1 MKIGRVLVALA
12 MTIAS
17 FSTAL
22 PAMAQ
27 AVWETIPDPAPL
39 PQADAQGTAHV
50 NGIDIYYEVHGTT
63 GPWIVFLHGGMGS
76 ALAWGNQVPAFDT
89 HNRVLLIELRGHGR
103 SGWDGTPI
111 TYEAMARDVIG
122 VMDALGIAKADIVG
136 WSDGAIIGLIL
147 GIDHADRVNRI
158 VADGANT
165 DVDGVDGSVFDKPPY
180 NLPSDRDQRTYL
192 ALSPTPDRWQAFSD
206 AINTMWKTEPHIT
219 DELGRITVPVLVMA
233 GDHDLIKPE
242 HTQMIADSIPGAQ
255 SDIVADAAHFIVW
268 QQPEVFNRDVKA
280 FLGVD

>member
-111 TYEAMARDVIG
+111 TYEAMASDVIG
-122 VMDALGIAKADIVG
+122 VMDALGIPKADIVG

>member
-1 MKIGRVLVALA
+1 MKIGRVLVAMA
-12 MTIAS
+12 MTMAS

-111 TYEAMARDVIG
+111 TYEAMASDVIG
-122 VMDALGIAKADIVG
+122 VMDALGIPKADIVG

>member
-1 MKIGRVLVALA
+1 MKFGQVLVAMAVVVAGLSA
-12 MTIAS
+12 D
-17 FSTAL
+17 L

-27 AVWETIPDPAPL
+27 AVWETVPDPAPM
-39 PQADAQGTAHV
+39 PPADAQGTAAV
-50 NGIDIYYEVHGTT
+50 NGTDIYYEVHGTT

-76 ALAWGNQVPAFDT
+76 ALAWGNQVPVFDI
-89 HNRVLLIELRGHGR
+89 HNRVLLIESRGHGR
-103 SGWDGTPI
+103 SGWDGGPI
-111 TYEAMARDVIG
+111 TYEAMAGDVIG

-165 DVDGVDGSVFDKPPY
+165 DPEGVDGSVLDKPPY
-180 NLPSDRDQRTYL
+180 SLPSDRDQRIY
-192 ALSPTPDRWQAFSD
+192 ASLSPTPDRWQAFSD
-206 AINTMWKTEPHIT
+206 AINTMWSTEPHIT
-219 DELGRITVPVLVMA
+219 DQLSRITVPVLVMA
-233 GDHDLIKPE
+233 GEHDLIKPD

-255 SDIVADAAHFIVW
+255 IDIVPDAAHFIVW
-268 QQPEVFNRDVKA
+268 QQPAAFNSAVKA

>member
-1 MKIGRVLVALA
+1 MKIGRVLVAMA

-111 TYEAMARDVIG
+111 TYEAMASDVIG